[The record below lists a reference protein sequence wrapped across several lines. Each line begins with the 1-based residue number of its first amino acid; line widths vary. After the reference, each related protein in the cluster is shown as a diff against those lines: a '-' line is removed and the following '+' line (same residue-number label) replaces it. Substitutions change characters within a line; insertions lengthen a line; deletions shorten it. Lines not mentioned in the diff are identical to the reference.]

1 MLWNVKN
8 SVFLH
13 WCQISFSYVYLLKEE
28 KNLWQRSDCRFFSF
42 NFLSYSFAY
51 NYFLD
56 ILDQQFSNSNVF
68 FKQNYIWALIVYME
82 NSSLLFSSCHLKL
95 IIFKDSRFFFL
106 LLTSKSL
113 ALFPESNLKIWVSAC
128 SHLNMTLVV
137 CKKWGEAN
145 EESFKRCISFKVTGG
160 VGS

>member
-8 SVFLH
+8 SFFLH

-95 IIFKDSRFFFL
+95 VILENNRL
-106 LLTSKSL
+106 LLENNRLFVKITSKKL
-113 ALFPESNLKIWVSAC
+113 TIFQ
-128 SHLNMTLVV
+128 
-137 CKKWGEAN
+137 KKPVIFQN
-145 EESFKRCISFKVTGG
+145 S
-160 VGS
+160 

>member
-1 MLWNVKN
+1 MLLYNALECKKFVFFCIGVKFP
-8 SVFLH
+8 SAMFIL
-13 WCQISFSYVYLLKEE
+13 WKRK

-56 ILDQQFSNSNVF
+56 ILDQKFSNSNVF

-95 IIFKDSRFFFL
+95 VILEKNRL
-106 LLTSKSL
+106 LLENNRLFVKITSKKLTIFRHNRLLSKNRKL
-113 ALFPESNLKIWVSAC
+113 
-128 SHLNMTLVV
+128 
-137 CKKWGEAN
+137 
-145 EESFKRCISFKVTGG
+145 
-160 VGS
+160 